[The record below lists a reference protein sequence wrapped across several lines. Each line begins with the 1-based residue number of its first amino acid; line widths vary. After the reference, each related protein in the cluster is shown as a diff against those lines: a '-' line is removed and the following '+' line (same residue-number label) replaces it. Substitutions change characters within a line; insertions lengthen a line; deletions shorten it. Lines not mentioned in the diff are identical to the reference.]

1 MILGSTGFVRHAPE
15 AVPSPMTVR
24 RRIHEPP
31 EPSGGR
37 LVEPP
42 IVPSPGTGSIEAL
55 VDNNRL
61 LRAALDVRIGDMR
74 LWELV
79 AATRREVLMVAAEYT
94 GSYREVV
101 RPSDTADWISRPLI
115 MGGHQPELFHPGV
128 WLKNSVLDAYARRV
142 GGTAVNL
149 VVDTDRCGRPS
160 LGVPVGTPEDAHFEH
175 VDFDGPAP
183 DQAWEERGVVDP
195 ECLASFGHR
204 AAELLVPLV
213 PDAILRRFWPLV
225 VERTAASH
233 RLGLGIAQ
241 ARHIVEERFGLETL
255 ELPVAELVRLPT
267 VMVFMGWL
275 LAHARP
281 LHDAYN
287 AALADH
293 RKHRRIRGRGRP
305 MPDLAVQHEG
315 GEEWL
320 ELPWWMWSKDD
331 RRRRRVFASAT
342 MPGAMAL
349 SDMETLRVEL
359 PIAVDTPPSRWID
372 ALSRM
377 EEHGIRL
384 RPRAILTTLVAR
396 LLVADVF
403 VHGIGGAAYDSI
415 TDEIVRRLVG
425 SDPPRHAV
433 VSGTLRLPLERVFAG
448 IESADPDAE
457 LAAVLGTLRDIA
469 YHPENHLD
477 KAALPSGLRDAVTS
491 KRRWIE
497 TVATP
502 ALARRRCREIRA
514 ANEALAGHARGKI
527 EELEGRIVAL
537 EAAARARKVLWSR
550 THPWCFFPEKT
561 LREFLL
567 LENA

>member
-1 MILGSTGFVRHAPE
+1 
-15 AVPSPMTVR
+15 MTVR

-31 EPSGGR
+31 EASGGR

-42 IVPSPGTGSIEAL
+42 IVPSPGTGSIQAL
-55 VDNNRL
+55 VDNNKL

-94 GSYREVV
+94 GSYRDVF
-101 RPSDTADWISRPLI
+101 RPSDTADWIARPLI

-149 VVDTDRCGRPS
+149 VVDSDRCGRAS
-160 LGVPVGTPEDAHFEH
+160 VGVPVGTPEAAHYEHLEFDA
-175 VDFDGPAP
+175 PAP
-183 DQAWEERGVVDP
+183 EQAWEERGVMDR
-195 ECLASFGHR
+195 ECLASFGTR
-204 AAELLVPLV
+204 AADLLVPLV
-213 PDAILRRFWPLV
+213 PDSIVRRWWPLV
-225 VERTAASH
+225 VDRAAASH

-241 ARHIVEERFGLETL
+241 ARHMLEERFGLETL

-267 VMVFMGWL
+267 VMVFVGWL

-281 LHDAYN
+281 LHEAYN

-293 RKHRRIRGRGRP
+293 RRLRRVRGRGRP
-305 MPDLAVQHEG
+305 MPDLAVLHDG

-320 ELPWWMWSKDD
+320 ELPWWLWSKDD
-331 RRRRRVFASAT
+331 PRRRRVFASST
-342 MPGAMAL
+342 LPGGMTL
-349 SDMETLRVEL
+349 SDLETVRVEL
-359 PIAVDTPPSRWID
+359 PIASDTSPSKWID

-377 EEHGIRL
+377 EEHGVRL
-384 RPRAILTTLVAR
+384 RPRALITTLIAR

-415 TDEIVRRLVG
+415 TDAIVRRLIG

-433 VSGTLRLPLERVFAG
+433 VSGTLRLPLERVFPG
-448 IESADPDAE
+448 IESADPAGE
-457 LAAVLGTLRDIA
+457 RAAVMRTLRDIE
-469 YHPENHLD
+469 YHPERHLES
-477 KAALPSGLRDAVTS
+477 ASVPTGIQELVTS
-491 KRRWIE
+491 KWRWIE
-497 TVATP
+497 TVPTP

-514 ANEALAGHARGKI
+514 ANQAIAEYARPKTA
-527 EELEGRIVAL
+527 ELEARIAPL
-537 EAAARARKVLWSR
+537 EAAERARKVLWSR
-550 THPWCFFPEKT
+550 THPWCFFPEKM

-567 LENA
+567 LENG